1 MKSSL
6 FPVPGF
12 SCQWPYRRW
21 IPEKCFNPRG
31 HQGRLYWNHGRLAND
46 TACYERR
53 RTPHRSGMPRQKIQ
67 RQLSLKWSDGCDV
80 FALLECVEAFWS
92 GWRERADECVGHR
105 RYHRSYTIQ
114 VESKCVIHDNKLL
127 KNTYWSKSW
136 KSVLLV
142 HLTGPDFCTPE
153 TGQPHASFTAR
164 FPLVLSRRWCS
175 SLPLWIRI
183 PSWYP
188 QTNQAQFC
196 EGRSCRWCWLHV
208 WWMLLG
214 RSPKNHW

>member
-80 FALLECVEAFWS
+80 FAHQSLESLFCWFIWLVQIFAPSKQANHMLPSPPVFPLCCLDAGVPVYLYEFVY
-92 GWRERADECVGHR
+92 RADIHKQTRPSFVRADHADDVGFMLGGCFWDGPLKIIGR
-105 RYHRSYTIQ
+105 VPMFCYSYI
-114 VESKCVIHDNKLL
+114 CCFIFILL
-127 KNTYWSKSW
+127 
-136 KSVLLV
+136 
-142 HLTGPDFCTPE
+142 
-153 TGQPHASFTAR
+153 
-164 FPLVLSRRWCS
+164 
-175 SLPLWIRI
+175 I
-183 PSWYP
+183 
-188 QTNQAQFC
+188 
-196 EGRSCRWCWLHV
+196 
-208 WWMLLG
+208 WMF
-214 RSPKNHW
+214 